1 MSDTVANPVSAA
13 AERLVASLRE
23 LGSCAVAF
31 SAGVD
36 STVVAKAA
44 RLALGDRAVAVIG
57 VGAALPEGELDEAR
71 AIAEQ
76 IGIRLVERATLEIE
90 NAAYQANAPD
100 RCFHCKTELY
110 GHVRLVADELSLA
123 AIVNGANADDVG
135 DHRPGMRAAND
146 YAVRSPLLECGF
158 GKEVVR
164 GLARHWGL
172 PVWDKPAAPCLA
184 SRIAYGQQVT
194 PERLAMVDAAE
205 RRLRAITLPEGGSL
219 RELRVRYHEGDLAR
233 IEVPVEAIP
242 LIASP
247 AVREALVRDLRELG
261 FKRVTLDLAGFE
273 SGNLNTLVPIEALYS
288 APQCKH
294 DATP

>member
-1 MSDTVANPVSAA
+1 MPEAVPVAA
-13 AERLVASLRE
+13 AADKLVATLRE

-44 RLALGDRAVAVIG
+44 QLALGDKAVAVIG
-57 VGAALPEGELDEAR
+57 VGAALAEGELNEAR
-71 AIAEQ
+71 AIAAQ

-90 NAAYQANAPD
+90 NADYQANAPD

-110 GHVRLVADELSLA
+110 THVRQAADELFLA
-123 AIVNGANADDVG
+123 TIVNGANADDVG
-135 DHRPGMRAAND
+135 DHRPGMRAADN
-146 YAVRSPLLECGF
+146 YSVRSPLLECGF
-158 GKEVVR
+158 GKAVVR
-164 GLARHWGL
+164 DLAKHWGL

-205 RRLRAITLPEGGSL
+205 QRLRQLGL

-233 IEVPVEAIP
+233 LEVPADAIA
-242 LIASP
+242 LLARDQ
-247 AVREALVRDLRELG
+247 VRQSLVRDLRKLG

-273 SGNLNTLVPIEALYS
+273 SGNLNTLVPIESLAMRR
-288 APQCKH
+288 Q
-294 DATP
+294 

>member
-1 MSDTVANPVSAA
+1 MLETVPVAA
-13 AERLVASLRE
+13 AADQLVTTLRD

-36 STVVAKAA
+36 SSVVAKAA
-44 RLALGDRAVAVIG
+44 WLALGDKAVAVIG
-57 VGAALPEGELDEAR
+57 VGAALPEGELEEAR
-71 AIAEQ
+71 AIARQ

-90 NAAYQANAPD
+90 NANYQANAPD

-110 GHVRLVADELSLA
+110 THVRQAADELSLA
-123 AIVNGANADDVG
+123 TIVNGANADDVG
-135 DHRPGMRAAND
+135 DHRPGMRAAEN

-158 GKEVVR
+158 SKETVR
-164 GLARHWGL
+164 DLAKHWRL

-205 RRLRAITLPEGGSL
+205 HRLRELGL

-233 IEVPVEAIP
+233 LEVPVDAIP
-242 LIASP
+242 LLASDE
-247 AVREALVRDLRELG
+247 VRKSLVRDLRKLG
-261 FKRVTLDLAGFE
+261 FKRVTVDLAGFE
-273 SGNLNTLVPIEALYS
+273 SGNLNTLVPIESLAMRR
-288 APQCKH
+288 
-294 DATP
+294 

>member
-1 MSDTVANPVSAA
+1 MPEVLLIDAA
-13 AERLVASLRE
+13 ANQLVATLRE

-36 STVVAKAA
+36 STVIAKAA
-44 RLALGDRAVAVIG
+44 QLALGEKAVAVIG
-57 VGAALPEGELDEAR
+57 VGAALPEGELGEAR
-71 AIAEQ
+71 SIAVQ
-76 IGIRLVERATLEIE
+76 IGIRLVERATLEID
-90 NAAYQANAPD
+90 NADYQANAPD

-110 GHVRLVADELSLA
+110 KHVRQAADELSLA

-135 DHRPGMRAAND
+135 DHRPGMRAAEN

-158 GKEVVR
+158 GKQVVR
-164 GLARHWGL
+164 DLAKHWGL

-205 RRLRAITLPEGGSL
+205 RRLRELGL

-233 IEVPVEAIP
+233 LEVPADAIA
-242 LIASP
+242 LLASDE
-247 AVREALVRDLRELG
+247 VRKSLVRDLRKLG

-273 SGNLNTLVPIEALYS
+273 SGNLNTLVPVEALS
-288 APQCKH
+288 IRRS
-294 DATP
+294 

>member
-1 MSDTVANPVSAA
+1 MPETLSVAA
-13 AERLVASLRE
+13 AADKLVATIHKF
-23 LGSCAVAF
+23 GSCAVAF

-44 RLALGDRAVAVIG
+44 QLALSEKAIAVIG
-57 VGAALPEGELDEAR
+57 VGAALPAGELDEAR
-71 AIAEQ
+71 AIAAQ

-90 NAAYQANAPD
+90 NADYQANAPD

-110 GHVRLVADELSLA
+110 THVRQAADELSLA
-123 AIVNGANADDVG
+123 TILNGANADDTG
-135 DHRPGMRAAND
+135 DHRPGMRAAED

-158 GKEVVR
+158 GKQEVR
-164 GLARHWGL
+164 DLAKYWGL

-205 RRLRAITLPEGGSL
+205 RRLRDLGL

-233 IEVPVEAIP
+233 LEVPADAIP
-242 LIASP
+242 LLASDE
-247 AVREALVRDLRELG
+247 VRKSLVHDLRKLG

-273 SGNLNTLVPIEALYS
+273 SGNLNTLVPVEALS
-288 APQCKH
+288 IRRS
-294 DATP
+294 